1 VRFPFKKGE
10 GVMTRDRQ
18 WIVLS
23 IFLIVLG
30 GLICAYKVVRLGY
43 PLMPEQTSEQWSIQ
57 ARLEVE
63 PTKGPIRASLM
74 LPVRPSGFT
83 IGDENFVSRGF
94 GLTIEEDLFRRQAD
108 WAVRRLSGPKTLY
121 YRATVFADT
130 NQRRISAA
138 PVTPQIP
145 VLEEPWA
152 SALTDIVEGVRAE
165 SADIESFAA
174 EVLHRL
180 NRGTEDANIKLF
192 LADGDSS
199 MDKVRLAQTVLA
211 AARIPSLQIHGITLQ
226 NDVQR
231 SDVKTM
237 LAVWEGSDWYV
248 FDPQTGHEGLPPHFM
263 IWWRGVEEL
272 TSISGARINDQQ
284 ISVKRRVASTLDLA
298 EQRTELRDSLI
309 GRISLLYLPVQTQSV
324 YEVLLLVPF
333 GIMVIVVLR
342 NFIGLSSFGT
352 FAPVL
357 IALAFRETELIKG
370 LLLFVMIVSLGLVFR
385 FYLERLRLLLIPR
398 LAAVVTIVVLLMTG
412 ISLLSHR
419 LGIETGL
426 SVSLFPMVI
435 ISMVIERM
443 SIVWEERGAAT
454 SIREG
459 LGSLFMAA
467 LAYSV
472 ISMDLLAY
480 WVTVYPEVNL
490 VVLGVIVA
498 LGRYTGF
505 RLTELKRF
513 HQLAAQEK
521 L

>member
-1 VRFPFKKGE
+1 
-10 GVMTRDRQ
+10 MTRDRQ

-23 IFLIVLG
+23 IFLVVLG

-43 PLMPEQTSEQWSIQ
+43 PLLPDQTSEQWSIQ
-57 ARLEVE
+57 ARLEIE

-83 IGDENFVSRGF
+83 ISNENFVSRGF

-108 WAVRRLSGPKTLY
+108 WAIRRLSGSKTLY
-121 YRATVFADT
+121 YRGTVFADT
-130 NQRRISAA
+130 HKRRISAA
-138 PVTPQIP
+138 PDMPP
-145 VLEEPWA
+145 VPILEEPWA
-152 SALTDIVEGVRAE
+152 SALTDIVEDVRAE
-165 SADIESFAA
+165 SADVESFAA
-174 EVLHRL
+174 EVLDRV
-180 NRGTEDANIKLF
+180 NRSPDDANIKLF
-192 LADGDSS
+192 LADGDSPI
-199 MDKVRLAQTVLA
+199 DHARLAQTVLA
-211 AARIPSLQIHGITLQ
+211 AARIASLQIHGIMLQ
-226 NDVQR
+226 KDVQR
-231 SDVKTM
+231 SEVKTM

-248 FDPQTGHEGLPPHFM
+248 FDPQTGHEGIPPQFM
-263 IWWRGVEEL
+263 IWWRGDEEL
-272 TSISGARINDQQ
+272 ASINGARISDLQ

-298 EQRTELRDSLI
+298 AQRTALNDSLI
-309 GRISLLYLPVQTQSV
+309 GRVSLLYLPVQTQSV

-333 GIMVIVVLR
+333 GILVIVVLR

-459 LGSLFMAA
+459 LGSLLMAS
-467 LAYSV
+467 LAFLV
-472 ISMDLLAY
+472 ISIDLLAY
-480 WVTVYPEVNL
+480 WVTVFPEINL

-513 HQLAAQEK
+513 HQLTVQEK
-521 L
+521 P